1 MVMDGLTTEVS
12 ILRGNKELIG
22 KGRVTGDVI
31 HDLDVELKYR
41 RHGIATEIVRK
52 LIGLGGRRLFVDVK
66 NMPAIRLYQ
75 KCGFEIVDDDGR
87 FYKMRLMG
95 GE

>member
-12 ILRGNKELIG
+12 ILRDNKELVG
-22 KGRVTGDVI
+22 KGRITGDVI

-41 RHGIATEIVRK
+41 REGVATEIVRK
-52 LIGLGGRRLFVDVK
+52 LIGLGGRQLFVHVK

-75 KCGFEIVDDDGR
+75 KCGFEIVDEADG

>member
-1 MVMDGLTTEVS
+1 MVTGETTIEIS
-12 ILRGNKELIG
+12 ILINNKEVIG
-22 KGRVTGDVI
+22 RGRITEDVI
-31 HDLDVELKYR
+31 HDLDVDLKYR
-41 RHGIATEIVRK
+41 GQGVATEIVRK
-52 LIGLGGRRLFVDVK
+52 LIGLGGRQLFVHVK

-75 KCGFEIVDDDGR
+75 KCGFEIVDEADG